1 MELKEWIN
9 AGILRH
15 GLTCNSSGPG
25 NVEICQQGSVLTPTV
40 PVFRTE

>member
-1 MELKEWIN
+1 MELEKWIN